1 MEKQSIIKHWQIW
14 RHKPPACFIGVD
26 KWKYTIEERRK
37 ENGKKKKK
45 SKKKF
50 LLF

>member
-1 MEKQSIIKHWQIW
+1 MEKPSTIKHWQIW

-26 KWKYTIEERRK
+26 KEKYINKERRK
-37 ENGKKKKK
+37 KNGKKKKK